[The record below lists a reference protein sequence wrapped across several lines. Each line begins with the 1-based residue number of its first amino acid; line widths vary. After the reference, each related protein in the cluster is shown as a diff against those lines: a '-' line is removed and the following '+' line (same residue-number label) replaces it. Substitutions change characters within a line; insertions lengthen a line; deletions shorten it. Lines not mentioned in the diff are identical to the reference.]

1 MVPIKLSLA
10 NRFIQPSVRFEYKE
24 PPGTKIAIQFERD
37 LLMFA
42 DRFRTR
48 RVYAVQWTKDRASE
62 GIFRVDCHYKFF
74 TFNNRA
80 LAYDVARH
88 YKVGVRIYDFKCIQ
102 DAELDSIKRLHGP
115 NADMAVEL
123 WKTLN
128 TCANC
133 GSVSP
138 CKTASWRGTRQRLC
152 LACLH
157 RWSDYF
163 TMVHYDKFILR
174 G

>member
-1 MVPIKLSLA
+1 MIPIRLPINKFVP
-10 NRFIQPSVRFEYKE
+10 PSVQFEYKE
-24 PPGTKIAIQFERD
+24 PFGIKIGIQFERD

-48 RVYAVQWTKDRASE
+48 RVYVVQWTKVRCSDE
-62 GIFRVDCHYKFF
+62 IFQLNTHCKFF

-80 LAYDVARH
+80 HAYEIARH
-88 YKVGVRIYDFKCIQ
+88 CKAVVRIYDFKHIQ
-102 DAELDSIKRLHGP
+102 DVELDSIKRLHSP
-115 NADMAVEL
+115 NTDMAVEL

-128 TCANC
+128 TCAVC
-133 GSVSP
+133 DSVKP
-138 CKTASWRGTRQRLC
+138 CKTVQWRGTGQRIC

-157 RWSDYF
+157 RWSNYF
-163 TMVHYDKFILR
+163 TMVQYDKFILR